1 MVVESGEC
9 EAYQPSQ
16 GEVGQYI
23 KLLTNASLRTVY
35 FTGDYKE
42 AWKHFCEKHI
52 LVRAAGGLVFDD
64 IGRFLFIYRRGSWDL
79 PKGKS
84 EPGESL
90 RTTARREVREETG
103 LQKLTL
109 IKKLCDTY
117 HTYPE
122 GSSKVLKLTCWYLM
136 HAPGRQALVP
146 ESGEGIEK
154 VVWVEREELGNLLQ
168 SAWPSIRDVIVGAD
182 LTP

>member
-1 MVVESGEC
+1 MILGSGEC

-23 KLLTNASLRTVY
+23 KLLNNASLSTVY
-35 FTGDYKE
+35 FTGDYYE
-42 AWKHFCEKHI
+42 AWKHFCKRHI
-52 LVRAAGGLVFDD
+52 RVRAAGGLVFDD
-64 IGRFLFIYRRGSWDL
+64 SEHFLFIYRRGSWDL

-90 RTTARREVREETG
+90 RTTAMREVMEETG

-109 IKKLCDTY
+109 IKKLCNTY

-146 ESGEGIEK
+146 ESGEGIEE
-154 VVWVEREELGNLLQ
+154 VMWVEKEELGNLVQ
-168 SAWPSIRDVIVGAD
+168 SAWPSIRDVALSAGII
-182 LTP
+182 P